1 MIFCFNKNN
10 LIEKDIKKNMNK
22 DDIKLWKY
30 LLTLH

>member
-1 MIFCFNKNN
+1 MIFSFNKNN